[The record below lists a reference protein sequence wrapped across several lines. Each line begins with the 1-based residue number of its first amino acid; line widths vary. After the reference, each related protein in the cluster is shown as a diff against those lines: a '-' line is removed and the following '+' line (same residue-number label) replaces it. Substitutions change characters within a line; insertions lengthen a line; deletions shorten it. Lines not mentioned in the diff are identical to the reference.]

1 MRKIKSFGNRLIR
14 RVLLTVFAIMM
25 VTLVV
30 TLYAGQRAVGAE
42 TRGRYL
48 GIMNVVNEKLGRIL
62 KVQEIGTMNVVDEVE
77 HNLKSPETVIAAME
91 KKMGMSNNV
100 KGYFTA
106 FEPDYYPQ
114 KGTWFEPYVYK
125 QKNGEI
131 AIKELGT
138 ASHDYHQSKWYIRA
152 KKEDVSF
159 WTDPYYFEPDP
170 GEKGAYST
178 FVMPL
183 HDQNGRF
190 IGVCGADMSLDWL
203 TNELKIIDI
212 QSKNTGMH
220 NIDEKYRDLD
230 FYTFIINND
239 GTYIAHPEERRV
251 LKDNVLDYVKR
262 KGGEQ
267 FDRIVHDML
276 HHQSGMANV
285 HIDGTPAMI
294 YYAPLEYTNWSMAIV
309 VPRRAMGRPIILLA
323 LSIIGASILGIII
336 LNIIT
341 HRGIRQATKPL
352 ESLAHSADEVAKG
365 NFDSPL
371 PEIKYNDEICQLRD
385 SFATMQ
391 QSLVSYIHDLEV
403 TTAKKAAIESELS
416 VAHRIQMSMVPS
428 QFPPFPKR
436 TDIDIYGSLTPAK
449 SIGGDLFDF
458 FIRDEHLYFCIGD
471 VSGKGVPAA
480 LMMTVIRYLFRS
492 VANHVDE
499 ASEIVRLINDCFSA
513 SNDSLLFCTFFLGVL
528 DLKTGHL
535 QYCNAGHERPFLI
548 SSGVQE
554 LPLKPNMALGVMEG
568 TAFAAQDIQLTPDT
582 TLFLYTDGLTDAA
595 NPEEQRLGRDRIVG
609 ILQQAVDEGLTDA
622 TSCVRYVTDR
632 VNAYVKDA
640 PQADDLTLFAIRN
653 IPS

>member
-1 MRKIKSFGNRLIR
+1 MRRPKSFGNRLTR

-25 VTLVV
+25 VILAM

-62 KVQEIGTMNVVDEVE
+62 KVQEIGTMYVVDEVE
-77 HNLKSPETVIAAME
+77 RNLKSPETVIAAME
-91 KKMGMSNNV
+91 KKMRMSNNV
-100 KGYFTA
+100 KGYFAA

-125 QKNGEI
+125 RRHGEI
-131 AIKELGT
+131 AIKEVGS
-138 ASHDYHQSKWYIRA
+138 ASHDYHQSSWYIRA

-159 WTDPYYFEPDP
+159 WTDPYYFEPEP
-170 GEKGAYST
+170 GDKGAYST
-178 FVMPL
+178 FVIPL
-183 HDQNGRF
+183 HDQDGRF

-285 HIDGTPAMI
+285 HIDGTPSTI

-323 LSIIGASILGIII
+323 LSIISAVILGIII

-371 PEIKYNDEICQLRD
+371 PEIKYNDEIGQLRD

-391 QSLVSYIHDLEV
+391 QSLVNYMHDLEV

-416 VAHRIQMSMVPS
+416 VAHRIQMSMIPS

-436 TDIDIYGSLTPAK
+436 TDIDIFGSLTPAK

-499 ASEIVRLINDCFSA
+499 AGEIVRLINDCFSA
-513 SNDSLLFCTFFLGVL
+513 NNDSLLFCTFFLGVL

-535 QYCNAGHERPFLI
+535 QYCNAGHEKPFLI
-548 SSGVQE
+548 SAGVQE
-554 LPLKPNMALGVMEG
+554 LPLNPNMALGVMEG
-568 TAFAAQDIQLTPDT
+568 TTFTAQDIQLSPDT

-595 NPEEQRLGRDRIVG
+595 NSKKERLGRDRIVE

-622 TSCVRYVTDR
+622 TSYVRYVTDC